1 MHKLTELIMSS
12 NFWISVAIIIGM
24 FGLWFLLKQY
34 IEGYMR
40 KEKISGR
47 KATNTHVAIAVAKY
61 IILVFAAVT
70 VLQINGVNVS
80 SIITGFGVAGI
91 IVGFAL
97 QDILKDLI
105 MGVNV
110 VWDNFFSVGDI
121 VRYKNVEGKVV
132 FFNLKVTKI
141 YDVLTGNIFT
151 VCNRNISEI
160 EKISDWLDIV
170 IPTSYEE
177 DAARMRTTFKKI
189 CEEIEHIGEVK
200 SCEFLGTDAF
210 AESSVNY
217 RLRVHCHPERKRPV
231 YRAALGIVQDVFA
244 EEKISIPYPQLD
256 VHAKP

>member
-12 NFWISVAIIIGM
+12 NFWISIAIIIGT

-34 IEGYMR
+34 IERYMR

-47 KATNTHVAIAVAKY
+47 KATSTHVIISVTKY
-61 IILVFAAVT
+61 ISLLFAAVT

-110 VWDNFFSVGDI
+110 VWDNFFSVGDV
-121 VRYKNVEGKVV
+121 VRYKNIEGKVV

-141 YDVLTGNIFT
+141 YDVATGNIFT

-160 EKISDWLDIV
+160 EKISDWLDVV

-177 DAARMRTTFKKI
+177 DVTKMRAIFKKI
-189 CEEIEHIGEVK
+189 SEEIERIDEVK
-200 SCEFLGTDAF
+200 GCEFLGTDAF
-210 AESSVNY
+210 AESSINY
-217 RLRVHCHPERKRPV
+217 RLRVYCHPERKRPL
-231 YRAALGIVQDVFA
+231 YRVALGIVQDVFA
-244 EEKISIPYPQLD
+244 QEKISIPYPQLD
-256 VHAKP
+256 VHTKP